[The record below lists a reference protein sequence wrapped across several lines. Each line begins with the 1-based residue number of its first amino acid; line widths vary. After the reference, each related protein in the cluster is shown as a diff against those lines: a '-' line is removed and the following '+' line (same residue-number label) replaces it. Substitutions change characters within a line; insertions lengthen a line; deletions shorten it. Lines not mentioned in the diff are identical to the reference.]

1 MVVIKPAGRNPK
13 ATLSGPRKP
22 VVFGSSIALKG
33 KARGATSAELRQGAR
48 ILETARPSKK
58 TGFYRFVL
66 ASDRV
71 GPGPVSVYVKAVY
84 SDGPASLS
92 APLRLMVV
100 GGGCS
105 GFSYK
110 IGFDESIKED
120 DRAEEIKGVKVIV
133 DEKSTL
139 YLDGVEI
146 DFHDGLMGKG
156 FVFNNPN
163 ASGTC
168 GCGESFSV

>member
-1 MVVIKPAGRNPK
+1 MSFLYLERWFIVLIGD
-13 ATLSGPRKP
+13 T
-22 VVFGSSIALKG
+22 SSSV
-33 KARGATSAELRQGAR
+33 ARGSLDNSGTEEWPQKSGTEQ
-48 ILETARPSKK
+48 TARSFRAFSGDSKVAV
-58 TGFYRFVL
+58 TL
-66 ASDRV
+66 TD
-71 GPGPVSVYVKAVY
+71 KAAEQLKSIMKSEVENKNLK
-84 SDGPASLS
+84 AE
-92 APLRLMVV
+92 AALRLMVV

-110 IGFDESIKED
+110 MGFDESIKED

-133 DEKSTL
+133 DEKSSL
-139 YLDGVEI
+139 YLDGVEV

>member
-1 MVVIKPAGRNPK
+1 MPVTLTDK
-13 ATLSGPRKP
+13 A
-22 VVFGSSIALKG
+22 AEQLKAIMKSEVENKNL
-33 KARGATSAELRQGAR
+33 KADAA
-48 ILETARPSKK
+48 
-58 TGFYRFVL
+58 
-66 ASDRV
+66 
-71 GPGPVSVYVKAVY
+71 
-84 SDGPASLS
+84 
-92 APLRLMVV
+92 LRLMVV

-110 IGFDESIKED
+110 MGFDETIKDD
-120 DRAEEIKGVKVIV
+120 DRAEDIKGVKVIV
-133 DEKSTL
+133 DEKSNL

>member
-1 MVVIKPAGRNPK
+1 MAVTLTDKAAEQLKAIMNSEVESKNLTAG
-13 ATLSGPRKP
+13 A
-22 VVFGSSIALKG
+22 A
-33 KARGATSAELRQGAR
+33 
-48 ILETARPSKK
+48 
-58 TGFYRFVL
+58 
-66 ASDRV
+66 
-71 GPGPVSVYVKAVY
+71 
-84 SDGPASLS
+84 
-92 APLRLMVV
+92 LRLMVV

-110 IGFDESIKED
+110 MGFDESIKED
-120 DRAEEIKGVKVIV
+120 DHAEEIKGVKVLV
-133 DEKSTL
+133 DDKSVL
-139 YLDGVEI
+139 YLEGVEI

>member
-1 MVVIKPAGRNPK
+1 MAVTLTDKAAEQLKAIMSSEVESENLKAG
-13 ATLSGPRKP
+13 A
-22 VVFGSSIALKG
+22 A
-33 KARGATSAELRQGAR
+33 
-48 ILETARPSKK
+48 
-58 TGFYRFVL
+58 
-66 ASDRV
+66 
-71 GPGPVSVYVKAVY
+71 
-84 SDGPASLS
+84 
-92 APLRLMVV
+92 LRLMVV

-110 IGFDESIKED
+110 MGFDESIKED
-120 DRAEEIKGVKVIV
+120 DHAEEINGVKVVV
-133 DEKSTL
+133 DDKSVL
-139 YLDGVEI
+139 YLEGVEI